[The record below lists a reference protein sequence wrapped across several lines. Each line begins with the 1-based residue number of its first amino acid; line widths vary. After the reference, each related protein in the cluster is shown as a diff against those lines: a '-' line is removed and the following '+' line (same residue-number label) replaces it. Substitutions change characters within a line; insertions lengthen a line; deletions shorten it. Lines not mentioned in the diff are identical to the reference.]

1 MQNKYSKKLLHN
13 DRNSATDAV
22 KTAWKRSIQKTAE
35 ATDDLIGNKIADKIQ
50 VFQNLHKML

>member
-1 MQNKYSKKLLHN
+1 MQNKYGKKLLHN
-13 DRNSATDAV
+13 ARNSATDAV
-22 KTAWKRSIQKTAE
+22 KTALKRSIQKIAE

>member
-13 DRNSATDAV
+13 ARNSATDAV
-22 KTAWKRSIQKTAE
+22 KTAWKRSIQKIAE